1 MLFFLVISFAMLI
14 IGLHVG
20 VALATLTSHDYQTA
34 AGTYKMNSRRVL
46 TVRDTGCENVW
57 AEVLHV
63 LVSFRM
69 NFWLGRCH
77 GNR

>member
-1 MLFFLVISFAMLI
+1 MLI
-14 IGLHVG
+14 IGLHLCIT
-20 VALATLTSHDYQTA
+20 LATLIVLIHLTCTHKT
-34 AGTYKMNSRRVL
+34 AGTYKMNAHRVL
-46 TVRDTGCENVW
+46 SVHDTGYENVW

-63 LVSFRM
+63 LASFRM